1 MPRLQRRLPRLF
13 STFPHGRS
21 GLGLLLLRLVLGLVV
36 VRHWFGSDLVSAV
49 AGVLVLV
56 GFLTPVGAVW
66 VAGALSL
73 SQVFS
78 PPTDFNGLS
87 VVLLVSG
94 SVALALLGPG
104 AFSLDARLFG
114 RREIVIPRQ
123 RS

>member
-1 MPRLQRRLPRLF
+1 MQRCVSRLF
-13 STFPHGRS
+13 STFPNGQS
-21 GLGLLLLRLVLGLVV
+21 GVGLLLLRLVLGFVV
-36 VRHWFGSDLVSAV
+36 VRHWIGSDLVSAV
-49 AGVLVLV
+49 AGGLVLV
-56 GFLTPVGAVW
+56 GFLTPFAAAW

-73 SQVFS
+73 SQLFS

-87 VVLLVSG
+87 VVLLISA
-94 SVALALLGPG
+94 SAALALLGPG